1 MPLWLDLLRTPMAA
15 PETPALRRM
24 RRTWQG
30 LYLSVALMVGFFG
43 QIHAAIGRAAPCFV
57 AALLVG
63 AGLYTALYL
72 RRKNAADNAFLE
84 RAGEPV

>member
-24 RRTWQG
+24 RRIWQA
-30 LYLSVALMVGFFG
+30 LCFSVALSVSFFT
-43 QIHAAIGRAAPCFV
+43 QIHAVIGRAAPCFV
-57 AALLVG
+57 AGLLVG
-63 AGLYTALYL
+63 AGLYTWLYL
-72 RRKNAADNAFLE
+72 RRKNAADNVFLE

>member
-15 PETPALRRM
+15 PETLALRRR
-24 RRTWQG
+24 RRTWLG
-30 LYLSVALMVGFFG
+30 LCLAVAVLGGFFA

-84 RAGEPV
+84 RAGEPG